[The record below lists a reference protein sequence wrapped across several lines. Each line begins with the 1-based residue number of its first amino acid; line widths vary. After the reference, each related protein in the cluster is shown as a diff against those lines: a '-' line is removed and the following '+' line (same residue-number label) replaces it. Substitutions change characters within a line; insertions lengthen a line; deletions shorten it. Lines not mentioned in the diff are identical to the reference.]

1 MYGIAPRLP
10 WTVTRA
16 EGVQSTKSIAENTKQ
31 NLKNLLLTA
40 PGERVMD
47 PNFGVGMRNYL
58 FEQGSNS
65 TIARLEGAIIEQVE
79 TYMPFLDLG
88 RVDIGMSDDKSL
100 NLLQVSISYSI
111 AGISSG
117 EILNVSIDPKLNS

>member
-16 EGVQSTKSIAENTKQ
+16 DGVQATKTVAENTKQ

-58 FEQGSNS
+58 FEQGTNN

-88 RVDIGMSDDKSL
+88 RIDIGMADDKNL
-100 NLLQVSISYSI
+100 NLLQISISYSI

-117 EILNVSIDPKLNS
+117 EILNVSIDPKLNR